1 MTASRVSPE
10 RRRRVVTGSAWAID
24 VSTEGGGDMHAF
36 RRLIQQRID
45 ERGETSADVAR
56 RAGLSKQ
63 TLHSILTD
71 DRPAIREM
79 PSRKTV
85 QGLAAA
91 LQMSADQLLIAAA
104 EAYGVPVSRPV
115 VVPSVIEVTDSEL
128 ARELMRRALARE
140 SVTGTDRTTSLD
152 LTDIDGESLLAVVQ
166 LRRGLL
172 DQAISEAAGRPGL
185 ARTLEQLASIIAG
198 ALDEAAKKEG

>member
-1 MTASRVSPE
+1 
-10 RRRRVVTGSAWAID
+10 
-24 VSTEGGGDMHAF
+24 MHAF

-71 DRPAIREM
+71 DRPSIREM

-85 QGLAAA
+85 QGLAVA
-91 LQMSADQLLIAAA
+91 LQLPADQLLIAAA
-104 EAYGVPVSRPV
+104 EAYGVPVASPV
-115 VVPSVIEVTDSEL
+115 LVPTVIDVSDSEL

-140 SVTGTDRTTSLD
+140 SETGSRRSAVLD
-152 LTDIDGESLLAVVQ
+152 LTDIDGESLLGIVQ
-166 LRRGLL
+166 LRRSLL
-172 DQAISEAAGRPGL
+172 DQAISEATDRPGL
-185 ARTLEQLASIIAG
+185 ARTLEQLAQVIAV
-198 ALDEAAKKEG
+198 ALDQAAKNEG

>member
-1 MTASRVSPE
+1 
-10 RRRRVVTGSAWAID
+10 
-24 VSTEGGGDMHAF
+24 MHAF

-71 DRPAIREM
+71 DRPSIREM

-91 LQMSADQLLIAAA
+91 LQMPTDQLLIAAA
-104 EAYGVPVSRPV
+104 EAYGVPVTKPV
-115 VVPSVIEVTDSEL
+115 VVPSVVDVADSEL
-128 ARELMRRALARE
+128 ARELARRAVARE
-140 SVTGTDRTTSLD
+140 SAIKTEPSTPLD
-152 LTDIDGESLLAVVQ
+152 LSDIDGESLLAVVQ
-166 LRRGLL
+166 LRRTLL
-172 DQAISEAAGRPGL
+172 DQAISEGADRPGL
-185 ARTLEQLASIIAG
+185 ARTLEHVANVIAV
-198 ALDEAAKKEG
+198 ALDRAATEEA